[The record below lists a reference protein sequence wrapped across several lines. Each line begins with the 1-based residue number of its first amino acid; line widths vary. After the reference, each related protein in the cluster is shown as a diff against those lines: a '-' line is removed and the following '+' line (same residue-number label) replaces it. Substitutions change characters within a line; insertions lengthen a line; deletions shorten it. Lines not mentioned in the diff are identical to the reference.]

1 MRQFDFTTN
10 IEHRVPGTGKVFM
23 IDRMTSDWAER
34 HPLNVDRLIED
45 VYQEFAGTEF
55 EESRET
61 LRKVWMA
68 TLSMPVH
75 GDKSVYPNNGGASR
89 PAAVKVWLMA
99 GDYWRSGLR
108 MGDVLPEKCPS
119 TRITRL
125 EDGGWI
131 ALFPKDLHLLES
143 SSPVTEPVA
152 DEGSNLP
159 KIDDEKLKSNDSDG
173 TMEAHEPQE
182 LSLFD
187 TDDERTTTERPSE
200 TVMEAQGGCDEL
212 PERTPDDVKGD
223 QGVTEIIATASDQSG
238 TPLAPTL
245 SEREKNA
252 ECRRR
257 RKAEREA
264 KRMAQQRAYEERM
277 EREAREAEE
286 AEREEQRKKIIAA
299 VGAAAITLVMIY
311 YFGLLGPAVFGLLA
325 GGLLKG

>member
-10 IEHRVPGTGKVFM
+10 IEHRMPGTGKVFM

-68 TLSMPVH
+68 TLSMPVQ

-187 TDDERTTTERPSE
+187 TDDEKRTTTN
-200 TVMEAQGGCDEL
+200 AA
-212 PERTPDDVKGD
+212 KGD
-223 QGVTEIIATASDQSG
+223 QGVTEINATATYHSG

>member
-68 TLSMPVH
+68 TLSMPVQ

-187 TDDERTTTERPSE
+187 TDDEKRTTTN
-200 TVMEAQGGCDEL
+200 AA
-212 PERTPDDVKGD
+212 KGD
-223 QGVTEIIATASDQSG
+223 QGVTDPNATATYHSG

-257 RKAEREA
+257 RMADREA

>member
-23 IDRMTSDWAER
+23 IDRMTSDWAEC
-34 HPLNVDRLIED
+34 HPLNVDQLIED

-55 EESRET
+55 EESREA

-68 TLSMPVH
+68 TLSMPVQ

-152 DEGSNLP
+152 DEESTLP

-187 TDDERTTTERPSE
+187 TDDEKRTTTN
-200 TVMEAQGGCDEL
+200 AA
-212 PERTPDDVKGD
+212 KGD
-223 QGVTEIIATASDQSG
+223 QGVTEINATATYHSG

-286 AEREEQRKKIIAA
+286 VEREEQRKKIIAA